1 MLSSKSRLDST
12 QNDTLIRILKKLI
25 ENLKDNQIK
34 IVNKI
39 RHAVIDKNKQVTILQ
54 IGQTPLDEYP
64 YLKALLN

>member
-39 RHAVIDKNKQVTILQ
+39 RHVVIDKNKQVTILQ